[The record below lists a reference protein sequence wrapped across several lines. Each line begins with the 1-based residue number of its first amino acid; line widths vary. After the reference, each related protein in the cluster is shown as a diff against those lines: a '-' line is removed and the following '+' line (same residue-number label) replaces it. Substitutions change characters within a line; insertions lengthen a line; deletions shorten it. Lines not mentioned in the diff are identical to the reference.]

1 MLMIAQAIPYI
12 AFAGAAVL
20 VGWVA
25 VDVMRARLRKVKV
38 DGPKAPDYDRGL
50 ADKAKPMST
59 RLQARPIREE
69 TYVSDSVL
77 DIPTTQAQDLE
88 TEATE
93 TEATGPAVEPEVPES
108 APQEFVPEGT
118 TDTDS
123 ERRSPATSAIMYNEA
138 VVKRDASVRVYDAL
152 VAPSERRSA

>member
-38 DGPKAPDYDRGL
+38 KVDGPKAPDYDRGL
-50 ADKAKPMST
+50 AEKAKPMST

-77 DIPTTQAQDLE
+77 EIPTTQAQDLE
-88 TEATE
+88 TAATE
-93 TEATGPAVEPEVPES
+93 TEATGPAVEPDAPES
-108 APQEFVPEGT
+108 APQEFVP
-118 TDTDS
+118 
-123 ERRSPATSAIMYNEA
+123 
-138 VVKRDASVRVYDAL
+138 
-152 VAPSERRSA
+152 

>member
-25 VDVMRARLRKVKV
+25 VDVLRARLRKVKV
-38 DGPKAPDYDRGL
+38 DGPQSPDYDRGL
-50 ADKAKPMST
+50 ADKLKPMST

-69 TYVSDSVL
+69 SYVSDSVL

-88 TEATE
+88 SEAAETEATE
-93 TEATGPAVEPEVPES
+93 SADEPAVPES
-108 APQEFVPEGT
+108 SPQEFVPQGT
-118 TDTDS
+118 SDTDS